1 MPTKSSQKDAAK
13 TSGCKQVSVRVE
25 PILYQ
30 ALTAFAHQE
39 RRTVS
44 QAVRQLIEE
53 GLKQHQA
60 NREEIDDA
68 SGQEIA
74 RLAAAGGAFDWLAEE
89 PDLYDDT
96 CGEPL

>member
-1 MPTKSSQKDAAK
+1 MLTKPTQKDTTK
-13 TSGCKQVSVRVE
+13 TSGRKQVSVRVE

-30 ALTAFAHQE
+30 ALAAFAHQE

-53 GLKQHQA
+53 GLKQHRAIQ
-60 NREEIDDA
+60 EEVDDT
-68 SGQEIA
+68 SSQEIA

-89 PDLYDDT
+89 PELYDDT